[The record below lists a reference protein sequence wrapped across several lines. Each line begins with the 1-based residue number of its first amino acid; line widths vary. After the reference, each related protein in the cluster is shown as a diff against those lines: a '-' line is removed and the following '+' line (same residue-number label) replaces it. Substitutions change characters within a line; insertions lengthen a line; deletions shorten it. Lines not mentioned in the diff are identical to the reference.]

1 MTPTNS
7 SKGLSELIDT
17 ELRTPVSRGALAI
30 TNVLKT
36 RYGDAVLG
44 ILYYGSCFRS
54 GIEKDGIL
62 DMFVIVDDYRN
73 IYRESTLA
81 IANKLL
87 PPNVF
92 YCESDF
98 EGDTLRTK
106 YAIITLD
113 QFTHRCSSEC
123 FHTFFWARF
132 AQPTALTYVR
142 DETVRSTLVVSIQRA
157 FDTFIT
163 RVLPILPPNFDA
175 QTMWQVG
182 LSESYRTELRP
193 ETPEVSVNLTKS
205 SAGRYRTLTAIALAE
220 RDNIKTIENL
230 NFVEEFIAEIPEGQR
245 WLARQAW
252 RLRRPHGKLINLL
265 RIIKAAFTFDGGVDY
280 VLWKIERH
288 SGIKVEATPLLRRHP
303 LLACWPIVWRL
314 YRAGAFR

>member
-1 MTPTNS
+1 
-7 SKGLSELIDT
+7 
-17 ELRTPVSRGALAI
+17 
-30 TNVLKT
+30 
-36 RYGDAVLG
+36 
-44 ILYYGSCFRS
+44 
-54 GIEKDGIL
+54 
-62 DMFVIVDDYRN
+62 
-73 IYRESTLA
+73 
-81 IANKLL
+81 
-87 PPNVF
+87 
-92 YCESDF
+92 
-98 EGDTLRTK
+98 
-106 YAIITLD
+106 
-113 QFTHRCSSEC
+113 
-123 FHTFFWARF
+123 
-132 AQPTALTYVR
+132 
-142 DETVRSTLVVSIQRA
+142 
-157 FDTFIT
+157 
-163 RVLPILPPNFDA
+163 
-175 QTMWQVG
+175 G

-220 RDNIKTIENL
+220 RENIKTIASINCA
-230 NFVEEFIAEIPEGQR
+230 EEFIAEIPEGQR

>member
-1 MTPTNS
+1 MSPSSSSSSSEGSFNSSILSFNDSDKKLSDSFTLSVNSLSGVKFTTNS

-54 GIEKDGIL
+54 GVEKDGIL

-123 FHTFFWARF
+123 FHTFFYH
-132 AQPTALTYVR
+132 L
-142 DETVRSTLVVSIQRA
+142 D
-157 FDTFIT
+157 
-163 RVLPILPPNFDA
+163 
-175 QTMWQVG
+175 
-182 LSESYRTELRP
+182 
-193 ETPEVSVNLTKS
+193 KS
-205 SAGRYRTLTAIALAE
+205 SR
-220 RDNIKTIENL
+220 
-230 NFVEEFIAEIPEGQR
+230 
-245 WLARQAW
+245 
-252 RLRRPHGKLINLL
+252 HHLL
-265 RIIKAAFTFDGGVDY
+265 
-280 VLWKIERH
+280 
-288 SGIKVEATPLLRRHP
+288 
-303 LLACWPIVWRL
+303 
-314 YRAGAFR
+314 